1 MVLNKQ
7 SIFMNKI
14 LIATGNKHKREK
26 LSWIVDGF
34 FKKIE
39 FPENIGFKIEIE
51 EDGNTF
57 EENAAK
63 KAIEFSKHYDGYTIS
78 TDGGILIPV
87 LGNLWDGLRT
97 KRFVG
102 EDVSDF
108 ERIEKLLELMEDKKG
123 DERKMVWNEAIA
135 IAKDGKLLFSKQVE
149 GIEGVLQREF
159 DKSKYREGIWVCSVW
174 FFPQFN
180 KNFFDL
186 SPEEASKAEVS
197 WEKLRKAAREF
208 LNTQAE

>member
-1 MVLNKQ
+1 
-7 SIFMNKI
+7 MNKI

-26 LSWIVDGF
+26 LSWIVDGY
-34 FKKIE
+34 FKKVE
-39 FPENIGFKIEIE
+39 FPEDLRIRIEVK
-51 EDGNTF
+51 EDGKTF
-57 EENAAK
+57 EENAVK
-63 KAIEFSKHYDGYTIS
+63 KAIESSKHYDGYAIS

-87 LGNLWDGLRT
+87 LGHLWNGLKT
-97 KRFVG
+97 KRFAG
-102 EDVSDF
+102 EKASDL
-108 ERIEKLLELMEDKKG
+108 ERIEKLLELMKDKKRE
-123 DERKMVWNEAIA
+123 ERKMVWNEAIA
-135 IAKDGKLLFSKQVE
+135 IAKNGKLLFSKQVE
-149 GIEGVLQREF
+149 GVEGVLQTEF

-186 SPEEASKAEVS
+186 SPKEVDKAEVS